1 MVTGVKAAISEG
13 AASLAADIAVE
24 LKDVK
29 GIIDT
34 LRAIARNGGMPRVR
48 ACLPGPWTACNGRSR
63 RGKAVKG

>member
-34 LRAIARNGGMPRVR
+34 LRAIGRNGGMPRVR
-48 ACLPGPWTACNGRSR
+48 ARVPWVPRVPRVPA
-63 RGKAVKG
+63 